1 MEDRRNQDHTNL
13 NFKDKVELV
22 AECEKLISE
31 SDVLDPILKEI
42 QNLKRGKVRP
52 EDTLNRSRIG
62 SYFTSKIQQILN
74 YVYDHEIVLKE
85 DIKNK
90 LNEIISKADA
100 ILREN
105 IVLQSKPPLD
115 VIKFK
120 NVPVRYAHSILG
132 GKEQRWGY
140 GLHKLPTTELGFSLC
155 LADMPPEYI
164 QSYHNHTIS
173 EYCLALDKKVTGNM
187 NPGENETENNANRN
201 EIIYFSATTPH
212 TLHNSTKSSSRN
224 ITVKNPIGLT
234 DWRPIYDLNHVE
246 SIYSK
251 VIKGELSPFN
261 GSGTKISF
269 SIKDEFYDYGLELL
283 ELKENSVMEDTYPND
298 KYFFVIEGDLQISS
312 GKIKKQCNKS
322 DFIVVDENT
331 PVKIETKTKTRLY
344 TLN

>member
-1 MEDRRNQDHTNL
+1 MNENYDHTNL
-13 NFKDKVELV
+13 IFKDKVELI
-22 AECEKLISE
+22 AESEKLISE
-31 SDVLDPILKEI
+31 SVILDPILNEI
-42 QNLKRGKVRP
+42 QNLERGKVRP
-52 EDTLNRSRIG
+52 EDTIKRSKIG
-62 SYFTSKIQQILN
+62 SYFTSKIQQIFN

-85 DIKNK
+85 DIKTK

-105 IVLQSKPPLD
+105 IVLQSKAPLD
-115 VIKFK
+115 VIKFE
-120 NVPVRYAHSILG
+120 NVPVRYCHSILG

-140 GLHKLPTTELGFSLC
+140 GLHKLPTTELGYSLC

-187 NPGENETENNANRN
+187 NPGKNETKNNANRN

-212 TLHNSTKSSSRN
+212 TLSNTGKSMSRN

-234 DWRPIYDLNHVE
+234 DWRPIYDLNRVE
-246 SIYSK
+246 STSSE
-251 VIKGELSPFN
+251 VIKGKLSQFN

-269 SIKDEFYDYGLELL
+269 SIKDKFYDYGLELL
-283 ELKENSVMEDTYPND
+283 ELKEDSVMEDVYSKD

-312 GKIKKQCNKS
+312 GKIKKQCSKS

-331 PVKIETKTKTRLY
+331 PIKIETKTKTRLY